1 MEQIEVNPNELKRK
15 TIEEILGLNE
25 LLEPD
30 KAVFNMSLD
39 HNGRMTLRWHGKK
52 NPDREFIIILSP
64 EETGKI
70 EAFFIG
76 EMANI
81 LRFLKKFQMDFR
93 GDP

>member
-15 TIEEILGLNE
+15 TIEEILGLGE

-39 HNGRMTLRWHGKK
+39 YNGRMTLRWHGKK

-64 EETGKI
+64 EETEI
-70 EAFFIG
+70 VEAFFIKQI
-76 EMANI
+76 ANI
-81 LRFLKKFQMDFR
+81 FNIW